1 MDKLHE
7 LLPKGQAELLL
18 KQERVKGLPLGFLRG
33 LSINASYIICDE
45 AQNLSIHDLLLVSTR
60 MGKFSKLI
68 FIGDIR
74 QSDIKNSGFE
84 RIYQLFDDEKSKSK
98 GIVTFKFGT
107 DDIMRND
114 ILAYIIEKFEEIH

>member
-1 MDKLHE
+1 
-7 LLPKGQAELLL
+7 
-18 KQERVKGLPLGFLRG
+18 
-33 LSINASYIICDE
+33 
-45 AQNLSIHDLLLVSTR
+45 

-84 RIYQLFDDEKSKSK
+84 RIYQLFDDEKSKNK

-107 DDIMRND
+107 SDIMRND
-114 ILAYIIEKFEEIH
+114 ILAYIIEKFEELDSKK